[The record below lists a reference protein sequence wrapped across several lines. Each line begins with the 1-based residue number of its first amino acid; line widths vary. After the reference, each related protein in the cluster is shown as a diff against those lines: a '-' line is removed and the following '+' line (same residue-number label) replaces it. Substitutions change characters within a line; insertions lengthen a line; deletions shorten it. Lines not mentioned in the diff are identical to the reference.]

1 MASGDIID
9 ELGLT
14 RLINASGTETVFGAS
29 PVSPEVTRAIAAILP
44 HAVDMAELQRLAS
57 RTIAEATGAQAG
69 CITGCTSASIAI
81 AAAACMTGLD
91 LAKIEQLPG
100 NHRHEE

>member
-14 RLINASGTETVFGAS
+14 WLINASGTETVFGAS

-44 HAVDMAELQRLAS
+44 HAVDMAELQELAS
-57 RTIAEATGAQAG
+57 RSIAEATGAEA
-69 CITGCTSASIAI
+69 
-81 AAAACMTGLD
+81 
-91 LAKIEQLPG
+91 
-100 NHRHEE
+100 